1 MQCDKRIKLI
11 LQIALFFIFSSCGLP
26 AQEFVKAYPKK
37 GDGIYAMLR
46 RYKLPT
52 TSDYVNKFREL
63 NADLLAAN
71 DELSLEYF
79 YVMPI
84 YKHKFDGVTIRSTL
98 GISDYQLAKRIQKYN
113 ESLVRAGVRS
123 SLYTKDLELWTP
135 YFLLQNKGRSATPAA
150 PRAASPK
157 KTSAGFAGDFNI
169 FGSTYRRVDKID
181 NSLRGC
187 YFYLVSGHG
196 GPDPGAW
203 GSRGRNKLY
212 EDEYAY
218 DITLRL
224 ARRLI
229 EHGATV
235 YMIVRDDNDGIR
247 DAAILRG
254 DHDEHYYG
262 GARIS
267 SRPRTRL
274 QKRADIINSLYAQ
287 NRRKAKVQYTII
299 LHVDSRSNS
308 ERIDMFYYYRRH
320 HNSGRKL
327 AFALHNYVKQKYN
340 QHQPGRGYGGT
351 VTTRNLFMLQHV
363 QPTTV
368 YIEVANIR
376 NSRDQDRLVIVNNRQ
391 AVANWLCDGLDEFI
405 N

>member
-1 MQCDKRIKLI
+1 VHCDKRIKLFV
-11 LQIALFFIFSSCGLP
+11 QIALFLIVSASALP

-52 TSDYVNKFREL
+52 TSDYVNKFRQL

-79 YVMPI
+79 YIMPI
-84 YKHKFDGVTIRSTL
+84 YKNKFDGVTIRSTL
-98 GISDYQLAKRIQKYN
+98 GISDYPRAKRIQEYN
-113 ESLVRAGVRS
+113 ESLVQAGVRS
-123 SLYTKDLELWTP
+123 SLYTKDSELWTP
-135 YFLLQNKGRSATPAA
+135 YFLLKKNEHGA
-150 PRAASPK
+150 PQKTARAHPPK
-157 KTSAGFAGDFNI
+157 TTNAGLAGEFKI
-169 FGSTYRRVDKID
+169 FSGKYSRVDKID
-181 NSLRGC
+181 NSLRDC

-203 GSRGRNKLY
+203 GRRGSYKLY

-229 EHGATV
+229 EHGA
-235 YMIVRDDNDGIR
+235 YMIVRDANDGIR
-247 DAAILRG
+247 DTAILRG

-274 QKRADIINSLYAQ
+274 QKRANIINSLYAQ
-287 NRRKAKVQYTII
+287 NRRKAKAQYTII
-299 LHVDSRSNS
+299 IHVDSRSNS
-308 ERIDMFYYYRRH
+308 ERIDMFYYYRRN
-320 HNSGRKL
+320 HNAGRKL
-327 AFALHNYVKQKYN
+327 ALALHNYVKQKYR
-340 QHQPGRGYGGT
+340 QHQPGRGYDGT

-391 AVANWLCDGLDEFI
+391 AVANWLCDGLCEFI

>member
-1 MQCDKRIKLI
+1 MIKTAIFCFMLCG
-11 LQIALFFIFSSCGLP
+11 IALQ
-26 AQEFVKAYPKK
+26 AQDFVKAYPKK

-46 RYKLPT
+46 RYQLPT
-52 TSDYVNKFREL
+52 TSNYVNKFREL
-63 NADLLAAN
+63 NSDLLAAN

-79 YVMPI
+79 YIMPI
-84 YKHKFDGVTIRSTL
+84 YKTKFDGVTIRSTL
-98 GISDYQLAKRIQKYN
+98 GITDYQLAKRIQNYN
-113 ESLVRAGVRS
+113 ELLLQTGIRS
-123 SLYTKDLELWTP
+123 SSYTVDKELWTP
-135 YFLLQNKGRSATPAA
+135 FDILEEKTDIAVQTDLTETHHQ
-150 PRAASPK
+150 AS
-157 KTSAGFAGDFNI
+157 TGSAGTFEI
-169 FGSTYRRVDKID
+169 FGPKYSAVDKID
-181 NSLRGC
+181 NSLQGS

-203 GSRGRNKLY
+203 GSRGNDTLY

-229 EHGATV
+229 EHGAMV
-235 YMIVRDDNDGIR
+235 YIIVRDPRDGIR
-247 DAAILRG
+247 DSAILHG
-254 DHDEHYYG
+254 DHDEKYYG

-274 QKRADIINSLYAQ
+274 QKRASIINSLYAK
-287 NRRKAKVQYTII
+287 NRSTAKNQYTIV

-308 ERIDMFYYYRRH
+308 QRIDMFYYYKQNH
-320 HNSGRKL
+320 AAGKKL
-327 AFALHNYVKQKYN
+327 AYALHNYVKKKYQ

-351 VTTRNLFMLQHV
+351 VTTRNLYMLQNV
-363 QPTTV
+363 TPTTV
-368 YIEVANIR
+368 YIEIANIR

-391 AVANWLCDGLDEFI
+391 AVANWLCDGMREFI